1 VKSVSNHVS
10 DDVQRT
16 DPLYFSSKM
25 SSPLSA
31 QPLKVTASGSSS
43 KGDQGGSRTPVA
55 SRGSSPRPRPPK
67 PLADPA
73 DISSPHELTAF
84 VRSAPSPPFF
94 FFRPRHDRRT
104 FQVETLLEQLDT
116 KFDDMSSQII
126 ERSAL
131 PYSPLSCGAPSYM
144 AYGLFVCMQ

>member
-1 VKSVSNHVS
+1 MLHHVRQGPTKRS
-10 DDVQRT
+10 AAV
-16 DPLYFSSKM
+16 YFSSKM
-25 SSPLSA
+25 SSGLSA
-31 QPLKVTASGSSS
+31 QPLKVTTSSSSS

-55 SRGSSPRPRPPK
+55 SRGSSPRPPK
-67 PLADPA
+67 PLANPA

-84 VRSAPSPPFF
+84 VRSAPFC
-94 FFRPRHDRRT
+94 FRPRHDRRT

-131 PYSPLSCGAPSYM
+131 PCPPLSSGVSSYM
-144 AYGLFVCMQ
+144 AYGFIICMQ